1 MSVLG
6 IHLFS
11 ELPSWKKLLE
21 NDFCLYQNTFEIRHQ
36 VVGFFLEILM
46 SGVEETSHLKTLKAS
61 LVVVI

>member
-36 VVGFFLEILM
+36 VVGFFFGNLDVW
-46 SGVEETSHLKTLKAS
+46 S
-61 LVVVI
+61 